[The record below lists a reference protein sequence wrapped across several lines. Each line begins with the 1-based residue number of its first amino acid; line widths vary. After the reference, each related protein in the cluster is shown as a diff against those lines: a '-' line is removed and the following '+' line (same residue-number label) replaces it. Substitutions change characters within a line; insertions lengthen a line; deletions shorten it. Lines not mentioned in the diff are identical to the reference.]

1 LIKNQDLFLFLYFWY
16 WTCRWKNLFNTNL
29 KTSTKKHWFLRILK
43 NPIKEIFQ
51 IFHFTVPHA
60 ILLIKSFPSVSI
72 ICLQFFFAEPVN
84 REQTCSS
91 IKRSTL
97 SFKKNNSF
105 YFLFNISINFTS
117 GCLASSIYFAVVKTN
132 EHNSQCTLG
141 RD

>member
-1 LIKNQDLFLFLYFWY
+1 VKELVQYKLENQYKEALISKNI
-16 WTCRWKNLFNTNL
+16 
-29 KTSTKKHWFLRILK
+29 KKSNKR
-43 NPIKEIFQ
+43 IFQ

-60 ILLIKSFPSVSI
+60 ILLIKSFPSISI